1 MSEASERFKD
11 FESIIINND
20 QFEKCLRIK
29 LSEVPENI
37 NVRNLLRYLKSNGWC
52 NYKFNSYSIKPL
64 INDQGTDTL
73 IILSYIPPVL
83 KFK

>member
-1 MSEASERFKD
+1 MSEASTRFKD

-29 LSEVPENI
+29 LSETSENVNI
-37 NVRNLLRYLKSNGWC
+37 RNLLRYLKNNGWC
-52 NYKFNSYSIKPL
+52 NYKFNSYSIKPQ
-64 INDQGTDTL
+64 INEQGTMV
-73 IILSYIPPVL
+73 IISYIPPVL

>member
-1 MSEASERFKD
+1 MSEASTRFKD

-29 LSEVPENI
+29 LSESPDNI
-37 NVRNLLRYLKSNGWC
+37 NIRNLLRYLKNNGWM
-52 NYKFNSYSIKPL
+52 NYKFNSYSIKPQ
-64 INDQGTDTL
+64 INEQGTMV
-73 IILSYIPPVL
+73 IVSYIPPVL